1 MTAAPQTWLEPTPK
15 GLYCAPGDFFID
27 PAWPVARAVV
37 THGHGDHARPNNRR
51 VLATPETLA
60 IMKSR
65 FGEEAGGSLQPLRYG
80 ETIRLGDVAV
90 RLAPAGHVLGSAQIV
105 LEHGGRPARASRDH
119 KRPPHPPIRPPS
131 PRRPVVS
138 VTLSAL

>member
-1 MTAAPQTWLEPTPK
+1 MGE
-15 GLYCAPGDFFID
+15 
-27 PAWPVARAVV
+27 
-37 THGHGDHARPNNRR
+37 GDHARPNTRR

-105 LEHGGRPARASRDH
+105 LEHGGSLLVGPCDY
-119 KRPPHPPIRPPS
+119 KRPPHP
-131 PRRPVVS
+131 
-138 VTLSAL
+138 LSAHLALHRHSGIVFLAPFWLNG

>member
-1 MTAAPQTWLEPTPK
+1 MTGGLPAWSTLPTYPPSPMPAAPQTWLEPTPK

-51 VLATPETLA
+51 VLATPDTLA

-80 ETIRLGDVAV
+80 ATIRLRHVAV
-90 RLAPAGHVLGSAQIV
+90 RLT
-105 LEHGGRPARASRDH
+105 
-119 KRPPHPPIRPPS
+119 PPCQF
-131 PRRPVVS
+131 VVHYPLDLDS
-138 VTLSAL
+138 

>member
-1 MTAAPQTWLEPTPK
+1 MAGEHQLGLERPPK

-105 LEHGGRPARASRDH
+105 LEYGGCPRAAPR
-119 KRPPHPPIRPPS
+119 RLPRHPPP
-131 PRRPVVS
+131 
-138 VTLSAL
+138 

>member
-1 MTAAPQTWLEPTPK
+1 MGE
-15 GLYCAPGDFFID
+15 
-27 PAWPVARAVV
+27 
-37 THGHGDHARPNNRR
+37 GDHARPNTRR

-105 LEHGGRPARASRDH
+105 LEYGGRPRGLSRGH
-119 KRPPHPPIRPPS
+119 KRPPPPPPAPLQP
-131 PRRPVVS
+131 PRRAVFLTPGALRLPVFPPPPPAPES
-138 VTLSAL
+138 GQ

>member
-90 RLAPAGHVLGSAQIV
+90 RLAPAGHLLRSSQIV
-105 LEHGGRPARASRDH
+105 LAHGRSRGH
-119 KRPPHPPIRPPS
+119 RSRRHPPP
-131 PRRPVVS
+131 
-138 VTLSAL
+138 T